1 MFKDELE
8 GNIMKEFCAL
18 RPKAY
23 PYLMDDDNEK
33 KKVKGT
39 KKYVRKGKIMFE
51 NYRDSLFSNKI
62 VLKIHQRFKN
72 DHHNV
77 YTENINISL
86 R

>member
-1 MFKDELE
+1 
-8 GNIMKEFCAL
+8 MK
-18 RPKAY
+18 R
-23 PYLMDDDNEK
+23 K
-33 KKVKGT
+33 KSKEQ

-51 NYRDSLFSNKI
+51 NYTDSLFSYKI